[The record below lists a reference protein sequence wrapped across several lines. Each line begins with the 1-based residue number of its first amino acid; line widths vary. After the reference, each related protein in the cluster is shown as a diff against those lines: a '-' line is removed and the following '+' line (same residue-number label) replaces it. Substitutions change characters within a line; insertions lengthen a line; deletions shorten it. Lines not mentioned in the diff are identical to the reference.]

1 MKKIM
6 LAFVAVL
13 VVIVATI
20 AGYSIDRN
28 RSN

>member
-1 MKKIM
+1 MKKRM

-20 AGYSIDRN
+20 AGYSIYRN